1 MRSVITIIEQLDR
14 ALSELAINH
23 PLNGRI
29 ALILVDNGLELMCHV
44 KCTDLLADD
53 RGRTPRGLTQEQR
66 NDARGRAFD
75 RKLGL
80 LRDLGHIRAEQAQA
94 ITTLHGYRNQL
105 YHVGLRDDPVIGQL
119 AHLYFHLAAEL
130 LEPLLGTQRHLG
142 WEPEI
147 ITDAARRLLPEL
159 ATAKR
164 YGAKVDIAGLRAR
177 WVAECPSPPAP
188 IEQALSRHLLAR
200 VDEAEASFS
209 IIARG
214 RSGTDDPTATLRTVQ
229 LEADTL
235 TAIRRHRRDHDKQLK
250 AKGLEP
256 KPLDDEQLAM
266 ARGMRVLEDLN
277 ARLLPNWT
285 PKHPILPFNSWRKQA
300 TSISTKRKAYI
311 ALGSFDRIRRE
322 IDQLEDIMA
331 EPIEDMCGWH
341 QYLEDVAM
349 DNR

>member
-1 MRSVITIIEQLDR
+1 MRSVIPIIEQLDR

-29 ALILVDNGLELMCHV
+29 ALILVDNGLELMCHL
-44 KCTDLLADD
+44 KCTDLLCDD
-53 RGRTPRGLTQEQR
+53 RRRSPRGLTQEQR

-75 RKLGL
+75 RKIGL
-80 LRDLGHIRAEQAQA
+80 LQDVGHIRSEQVQA

-119 AHLYFHLAAEL
+119 AHLYFHFAAEL
-130 LEPLLGTQRHLG
+130 LEPLLGTQRHLR

-164 YGAKVDIAGLRAR
+164 NGAKVDIAGLRAR
-177 WVAECPSPPAP
+177 WVAACPPPPVP
-188 IEQALSRHLLAR
+188 IERALSKHLLAR

-266 ARGMRVLEDLN
+266 ARGTRVLEDLN

-285 PKHPILPFNSWRKQA
+285 PKHPNLPFNSWRKQA
-300 TSISTKRKAYI
+300 TSISTKRQASI

-331 EPIEDMCGWH
+331 EPIEDMYGWH

>member
-1 MRSVITIIEQLDR
+1 M
-14 ALSELAINH
+14 
-23 PLNGRI
+23 
-29 ALILVDNGLELMCHV
+29 
-44 KCTDLLADD
+44 
-53 RGRTPRGLTQEQR
+53 
-66 NDARGRAFD
+66 
-75 RKLGL
+75 
-80 LRDLGHIRAEQAQA
+80 
-94 ITTLHGYRNQL
+94 
-105 YHVGLRDDPVIGQL
+105 
-119 AHLYFHLAAEL
+119 
-130 LEPLLGTQRHLG
+130 
-142 WEPEI
+142 
-147 ITDAARRLLPEL
+147 PEL

-177 WVAECPSPPAP
+177 WVAECPPPPVP
-188 IEQALSRHLLAR
+188 IAQALSRHLLAR

-214 RSGTDDPTATLRTVQ
+214 RSGADDPTATLRTVQ

-266 ARGMRVLEDLN
+266 ARGTRVLEDVN

-285 PKHPILPFNSWRKQA
+285 PNHPVLPFNSWRKQA
-300 TSISTKRKAYI
+300 TSIRTKRKASI
-311 ALGSFDRIRRE
+311 VLGSFDRIRRE
-322 IDQLEDIMA
+322 IDQLEDLMA
-331 EPIEDMCGWH
+331 EPIEDMYGWH